1 MLFYN
6 QAPFLGLAFS
16 APRESFRDLPGLLK
30 CCTDSK
36 LNEGIAGP
44 FIICTVLKISI
55 LESYNEAFEDST
67 RSGIAGGGLF
77 ASVNALADDSVFT
90 VMDDP
95 STAKKPFEGAV
106 NAGYLAQSG
115 NTKSSSMTADSTL
128 TWYGDTTA
136 WSLWGNASN
145 TSSNDQRSSEKYAV
159 GGRSRYNLTDMNY
172 VFGQASWLTDRYNGY
187 QQRDV
192 LTAGYGRQILNGPV
206 HSLRFEFGPGVRYD
220 EYTDGDN
227 ETQPL
232 GYASGTWAW
241 QMTDNA
247 KFTQGVSVFGAEDTT
262 LNSES
267 ALNVAINAHFA
278 LRVAYNL
285 TWNSQPPASAPEH
298 TDRRTTL
305 SLGYKM

>member
-1 MLFYN
+1 M
-6 QAPFLGLAFS
+6 
-16 APRESFRDLPGLLK
+16 
-30 CCTDSK
+30 
-36 LNEGIAGP
+36 
-44 FIICTVLKISI
+44 
-55 LESYNEAFEDST
+55 
-67 RSGIAGGGLF
+67 
-77 ASVNALADDSVFT
+77 ADDSVFT

-95 STAKKPFEGAV
+95 SSAKKPFEGTV

-159 GGRSRYNLTDMNY
+159 GGRSRYNLTDQNY
-172 VFGQASWLTDRYNGY
+172 LFGQASWLTDRYNGY

-192 LTAGYGRQILNGPV
+192 FTAGYGRQIMNGPV

-227 ETQPL
+227 DTQPL
-232 GYASGTWAW
+232 GYASGTYAW

-278 LRVAYNL
+278 LKVAYNL
-285 TWNSQPPASAPEH
+285 TWNSEPPSSAPEH